1 MPGFRRRPQPGIN
14 NLPAIA
20 LQEFLKICAIV
31 QFSQKPVYFY
41 AHKTLIS
48 QTCPDLV
55 ALKGKQFQP
64 HAEG

>member
-41 AHKTLIS
+41 AHKKRFPLPIFHPP
-48 QTCPDLV
+48 QT
-55 ALKGKQFQP
+55 
-64 HAEG
+64 ES